1 MNPHYIR
8 NFAIISHV
16 NHGKSTLADRLLE
29 LTHAVPGATR
39 LELFLDKMD
48 LERERGITIKSQ
60 TVRMRYQAEDGKEYV
75 LNLIDTPGHVDFTY
89 EVSRSLAA
97 CEGAL
102 LIVDASQGVE
112 AQTIANTN
120 LALENDLSIIPVI
133 NKIDLANAD
142 PERVK
147 NEITQA
153 LELDTTDALNISART
168 GEGVEQVLDAIAKQ
182 IPPPKGDTGSPLRAL
197 VFDSFYDSYRGVI
210 ALIRVIDGRISGRMK
225 IRMMATGLV
234 SDVEEVGVFAPDM
247 TRVDE
252 MTAGEVGYVVTG
264 LKDVSH
270 MKVGDTITDSLNPAR
285 APLPGYREPK
295 PMVYAGLYPVDS
307 EDYPFLRDALEKL
320 KLNDASLTFE
330 PESSPALGFG
340 FRCGFLG
347 LLHMEIVI
355 ERLEREYELRLVAT
369 APHVSYRITK
379 ADGKEILVNNPAGFP
394 PGDEIARVEEPY
406 VLTTILTPTRYLGPL
421 MELCQR
427 RRGSLKN
434 IQYLSEQ
441 RAEII
446 YLLPL
451 AEIIR
456 DFFNLVKSLS
466 QGYAT
471 YDYEVAQYFE
481 SDVIRLDILLGG
493 KPVDALSLI
502 THREKAYEEGRKLVQ
517 RLKNA
522 IPRHLF
528 EVPIQA
534 AIGNKVIA
542 RENIKALRKD
552 VTAKLYGGDVTRKRK
567 LLEKQ
572 KSGKKRMKKIGKVEV
587 PQEAFLE
594 LLKVESSP

>member
-1 MNPHYIR
+1 
-8 NFAIISHV
+8 
-16 NHGKSTLADRLLE
+16 
-29 LTHAVPGATR
+29 
-39 LELFLDKMD
+39 
-48 LERERGITIKSQ
+48 
-60 TVRMRYQAEDGKEYV
+60 
-75 LNLIDTPGHVDFTY
+75 
-89 EVSRSLAA
+89 
-97 CEGAL
+97 
-102 LIVDASQGVE
+102 
-112 AQTIANTN
+112 
-120 LALENDLSIIPVI
+120 
-133 NKIDLANAD
+133 
-142 PERVK
+142 
-147 NEITQA
+147 
-153 LELDTTDALNISART
+153 
-168 GEGVEQVLDAIAKQ
+168 
-182 IPPPKGDTGSPLRAL
+182 
-197 VFDSFYDSYRGVI
+197 
-210 ALIRVIDGRISGRMK
+210 
-225 IRMMATGLV
+225 MMATGLV

-379 ADGKEILVNNPAGFP
+379 SDGKEIVVNNPAGFP
-394 PGDEIARVEEPY
+394 PRDEIARVEEPY

-456 DFFNLVKSLS
+456 DFFNLAKSLS

-471 YDYEVAQYFE
+471 YDYEAAQYFE

-502 THREKAYEEGRKLVQ
+502 THREKACEEGRKLVQ

-552 VTAKLYGGDVTRKRK
+552 VTAKLYGGDITRKRK